1 MPEPTINDVLVI
13 LARLEQKMEAVNTT
27 LTKLEQTSDQHWK
40 RLNQH
45 EVDIELL
52 KQRQGP
58 RVHWTSFVAIVVGAL
73 GFIAAFVTWVVK

>member
-58 RVHWTSFVAIVVGAL
+58 RVHWSSLVAMIVGAL

>member
-1 MPEPTINDVLVI
+1 
-13 LARLEQKMEAVNTT
+13 MEAVNTT

-58 RVHWTSFVAIVVGAL
+58 RVHWSSWVAVIVGAL

>member
-13 LARLEQKMEAVNTT
+13 LARLESKQDAMNQT
-27 LTKLEQTSDQHWK
+27 LSKLEQTSDQHWK

-58 RVHWTSFVAIVVGAL
+58 RVHWSSLVAMIVGAL